1 VAGEAEEQS
10 SGQED
15 GGKRIMTGI
24 LAGLRIVEGSAFIA
38 APLGGM
44 TLAQLGADVIRFDDI
59 RGGLDSDR
67 WPVTKDGRSLYWAGL
82 NKGKRSIAVDLR
94 NPKGRELLTALITA
108 PGEGAGIFTTNMP
121 ARGWLSYDEL
131 RKKRADLIALNIMG
145 TRDGA
150 AQVDYTVN
158 AITGFPM
165 VTGPANHR
173 GPVNAVAPPWD
184 LATAYAGAMALL
196 AAERHRRL
204 TGQGQ
209 RIVLPLQ
216 DMALAATSA
225 LGYLG
230 EAAINDVDRPRL
242 GNEIFGTF
250 GRDFRTKDGKY
261 VVICIFSDR
270 HVDALAKAGGFAR
283 AFAAV
288 EKEKGVDLK
297 TDAGRWTARAELCA
311 IIEPWVAAHT
321 AGEVGAVLKE
331 AGALWAPYMTFR
343 ELLQD
348 KDAVHDNP
356 LFTVIDQPGI
366 GRYPVA
372 ATPLQFGAAPRDA
385 PRPAPLLGQHTDEI
399 LSGILGLPAH
409 EIARLHDEKIVAG
422 PR

>member
-1 VAGEAEEQS
+1 
-10 SGQED
+10 
-15 GGKRIMTGI
+15 MTGI

-59 RGGLDSDR
+59 AGGLDSDR
-67 WPVTKDGRSLYWAGL
+67 WPVTKDGRSIYWAGL

-94 NPKGRELLTALITA
+94 NPRGRELLAALITA

-121 ARGWLSYDEL
+121 ARGWLSYEEL
-131 RKKRADLIALNIMG
+131 AKKRADLIALNIVG
-145 TRDGA
+145 ARDGSA
-150 AQVDYTVN
+150 HVDYTVN

-165 VTGPANHR
+165 VTGPVGHE

-184 LATAYAGAMALL
+184 LATAYAGAMAIL

-225 LGYLG
+225 LGYIG
-230 EAAINDVDRPRL
+230 EAAVNGVDRPRV

-250 GRDFRTKDGKY
+250 GRDFRTSDGRH
-261 VVICIFSDR
+261 VMICIFSDR
-270 HVDALAKAGGFAR
+270 HVDALAAAGGFAD
-283 AFAAV
+283 AFRKIEA
-288 EKEKGVDLK
+288 ETSHDLK
-297 TDAGRWTARAELCA
+297 SDAGRWYARERLCA
-311 IIEPWVAAHT
+311 VIEPWVAMHT
-321 AGEVGAVLKE
+321 AEEVGAALRK
-331 AGALWAPYMTFR
+331 AGALWAPYQTFR
-343 ELLQD
+343 ELAAD
-348 KDAVHDNP
+348 KANVLDNP
-356 LFTVIDQPGI
+356 MFTVLDQPGI

-372 ATPLQFGAAPRDA
+372 ASPLQFGAVPRQPPKTAPV
-385 PRPAPLLGQHTDEI
+385 LGQHTDEI
-399 LSGILGLPAH
+399 LSDILGLPGH
-409 EIARLHDEKIVAG
+409 EIARLRDEKVVGG

>member
-1 VAGEAEEQS
+1 
-10 SGQED
+10 
-15 GGKRIMTGI
+15 MTGI
-24 LAGLRIVEGSAFIA
+24 LSGLRIVEGSAFIA

-44 TLAQLGADVIRFDDI
+44 TLAQLGADVIRFDHI
-59 RGGLDSDR
+59 AGGLDADR
-67 WPVTKDGRSLYWAGL
+67 WPVTADGRSIYWAGL

-94 NPKGRELLTALITA
+94 TPRGQELLAALITA

-121 ARGWLSYDEL
+121 ARGWLSYESL
-131 RKKRADLIALNIMG
+131 TKRRADLIALNIIG
-145 TRDGA
+145 ARDGSA
-150 AQVDYTVN
+150 HVDYTVN

-165 VTGPANHR
+165 VSGPVGHD

-184 LATAYAGAMALL
+184 LATAYAGGLAIL

-230 EAAINDVDRPRL
+230 EAVVNQVDRPRF

-250 GRDFRTKDGKY
+250 GRDFRTSDGRH
-261 VVICIFSDR
+261 VMICIFSDR
-270 HVDALAKAGGFAR
+270 HVDALAKAGGFTE
-283 AFAAV
+283 AFARI
-288 EKEKGVDLK
+288 EREQGVDLK
-297 TDAGRWTARAELCA
+297 TDAGRWTARAALCA
-311 IIEPWVAAHT
+311 VIEPWVAGQT
-321 AGEVGAVLKE
+321 AVEVAAALK
-331 AGALWAPYMTFR
+331 AAQALWAPYQTFR
-343 ELLQD
+343 ELAADREHVL
-348 KDAVHDNP
+348 DNP
-356 LFTVIDQPGI
+356 MFEILDQPGI

-372 ATPLQFGAAPRDA
+372 ASPLQFGAVPRQ
-385 PRPAPLLGQHTDEI
+385 PPQPAPVLGQHTDEI

-409 EIARLHDEKIVAG
+409 EIARLHDDKVVGG

>member
-1 VAGEAEEQS
+1 
-10 SGQED
+10 
-15 GGKRIMTGI
+15 MTGI

-59 RGGLDSDR
+59 KGGLDNER
-67 WPVTKDGRSLYWAGL
+67 WPITRDGRSIYWAGL

-121 ARGWLSYDEL
+121 ARGWLAYEEL
-131 RKKRADLIALNIMG
+131 AKKRADLIALNIVG
-145 TRDGA
+145 ARDGSA
-150 AQVDYTVN
+150 HVDYTVN

-165 VTGPANHR
+165 VTGPAGHD

-184 LATAYAGAMALL
+184 LATAYAGAMAIL
-196 AAERHRRL
+196 AAERHRRM

-225 LGYLG
+225 LGYIG
-230 EAAINDVDRPRL
+230 EAVVNEVDRPRF

-250 GRDFRTKDGKY
+250 GRDFRTKDGRF
-261 VVICIFSDR
+261 VMICIFSDR
-270 HVDALAKAGGFAR
+270 HVDALASAGGFAS
-283 AFAAV
+283 AFRKIEA
-288 EKEKGVDLK
+288 ESGVDLK
-297 TDAGRWTARAELCA
+297 TDAGRWNARERLCTV
-311 IIEPWVAAHT
+311 IEPWVAART
-321 AGEVGAVLKE
+321 AADVGAALKQ
-331 AGALWAPYMTFR
+331 AGALWAPYQTFR
-343 ELLQD
+343 ELAAD
-348 KDAVHDNP
+348 KDAVRDNP
-356 LFTVIDQPGI
+356 LFTVLDQPGI

-372 ATPLQFGAAPRDA
+372 ASPLQFGAVPRRPPRIAPT
-385 PRPAPLLGQHTDEI
+385 LGQHTDEI
-399 LSGILGLPAH
+399 LSAILGLPDH
-409 EIARLHDEKIVAG
+409 EIARLHDEKVVGG

>member
-1 VAGEAEEQS
+1 
-10 SGQED
+10 
-15 GGKRIMTGI
+15 MTGI

-59 RGGLDSDR
+59 KGGLDSDR
-67 WPVTKDGRSLYWAGL
+67 WPVTKDGHSLYWAGL

-94 NPKGRELLTALITA
+94 SPKGRELLTALITA

-121 ARGWLSYDEL
+121 ARGWLSYEEL
-131 RKKRADLIALNIMG
+131 RKKRADLIALNIVG
-145 TRDGA
+145 TRHGS

-158 AITGFPM
+158 SITGFPM
-165 VTGPANHR
+165 VTGPASHQ
-173 GPVNAVAPPWD
+173 GPVNSVAPPWD

-216 DMALAATSA
+216 DIALAATSA
-225 LGYLG
+225 MGYLG
-230 EAAINDVDRPRL
+230 EAAVNEVDRPRL

-250 GRDFRTKDGKY
+250 GRDFRTKDGRY
-261 VVICIFSDR
+261 VMICIFSDR
-270 HVDALAKAGGFAR
+270 HVDALAKAGGFAE

-311 IIEPWVAAHT
+311 VIEPWVAARAAVDVAT
-321 AGEVGAVLKE
+321 ALKA
-331 AGALWAPYMTFR
+331 AGALWAPYLTFR

-348 KDAVHDNP
+348 RDAVHDNP

-366 GRYPVA
+366 GSYPVA
-372 ATPLQFGAAPRDA
+372 ATPLQFGAVSREP
-385 PRPAPLLGQHTDEI
+385 PKPAPLLGQHTDEI

-422 PR
+422 PK